1 MAGSPPTIQAVAEK
15 LAAQFTPKKG
25 DKSPVIAVWSYDAN
39 DVVRKKLISHKGP
52 NGQAVLAILQLDS
65 EFMAVDNMPFLKSVY
80 AKVHEM
86 QKSPD
91 LPAGLQIGVTGS
103 ASIGSDMLWSMEESI
118 HNTELTT
125 IALVIVILLIVYRA
139 PGLLLVPLLSIAVS
153 FVVSLDLIALV
164 AQWCNVHAF
173 GFSDLQDDADIHRR
187 DPLWRGDRLLL
198 VPHRPLS

>member
-1 MAGSPPTIQAVAEK
+1 
-15 LAAQFTPKKG
+15 
-25 DKSPVIAVWSYDAN
+25 
-39 DVVRKKLISHKGP
+39 
-52 NGQAVLAILQLDS
+52 
-65 EFMAVDNMPFLKSVY
+65 MPFLKSVY

-125 IALVIVILLIVYRA
+125 IALVIVILLIVYP

-153 FVVSLDLIALV
+153 FVVSL
-164 AQWCNVHAF
+164 
-173 GFSDLQDDADIHRR
+173 
-187 DPLWRGDRLLL
+187 
-198 VPHRPLS
+198 